1 MGEPEKSSLSLLH
14 HLRKVAASPLYGR
27 ERLDMIVR
35 LIADSMTADVCSIYI
50 LRTDNFLELY
60 ATEGLNRTAIH
71 RTTLKVGEGIIG
83 WCGADQQSIA
93 IADARKHER
102 FAYRPETDEDS
113 FHSMLCV
120 PLLKN
125 HKTVGVLALQNTMRR
140 QYTQNEIELM
150 EIIAMVV
157 TEMLDGASELTSL
170 GEQTTKIKN
179 FSGISLYEG
188 MVSGNIYLH
197 EPYVRITQFIADDI
211 EAEHLRLRQAT
222 ETLKDQVDH
231 LISDAITGLQSE
243 TKEILETYRIFSR
256 DKGWFRR
263 ISEAIEQGLTAEA
276 AVDHVRTE
284 IVHKMQSM
292 NDNYL
297 RERYHDFEDLANRLL
312 RLLSGKPLHKN
323 ENMPENAIIIAKY
336 MGPAELLEYNLKL
349 VKGLIIEEAS
359 QTSHVSILARSLG
372 IPSVGRC
379 KGIYQTAKN
388 YYPILLDA
396 HYGKVLL
403 DPDKATLDSF
413 NQAIKHYHINLQTS
427 DDDTPCHTADN
438 VHIGLFANAGLSY
451 DLNHIKHKK
460 PDGIGLFRTE
470 LQLLMSAGTVSHTE
484 QTDFYK
490 NAFEMMQD
498 KPIYF
503 RTFDIGGDKVPTY
516 LNHNIKE
523 DNPAMG
529 FRGIRIGIDRPSLL
543 RLQMRSFLKAAQ
555 NRPLNILFP
564 MITTLDEFITAKNIC
579 MVEYQ
584 RFVKLGCILPQKI
597 RFGMMVEVPIVAFQ
611 IEQFMELCDFIS
623 VGGNDLLQFS
633 YAADRDN
640 PQTASRYDRLSPN
653 SLKLLQSIIEKT
665 KLHNMPVCFCG
676 EMASNPIE
684 IAALIAV
691 GYRSFSLSIT
701 QISIIKQMLRKLD
714 IGVLEKI
721 IAPYLNFRTQPTESL
736 REALRDYIYGHIISS
751 NMQI

>member
-1 MGEPEKSSLSLLH
+1 MSEPEKNSLSLLH

-71 RTTLKVGEGIIG
+71 RTILKVGEGIIG
-83 WCGADQQSIA
+83 WCADDQQSIA

-113 FHSMLCV
+113 FHSMMCV

-125 HKTVGVLALQNTMRR
+125 HKTVGVLALQNSMRR

-157 TEMLDGASELTSL
+157 TEMLDGASELNHLNNNTP
-170 GEQTTKIKN
+170 KIKN
-179 FSGISLYEG
+179 FSGVSLYEG
-188 MVSGNIYLH
+188 MVSGHIYLH

-211 EAEHLRLRQAT
+211 EVEHLRLRQAM
-222 ETLKDQVDH
+222 ETLKEQVDH
-231 LISDAITGLQSE
+231 LIRDAITGLHSE
-243 TKEILETYRIFSR
+243 TKEILETYRIFSQ

-312 RLLSGKPLHKN
+312 RLLSGKPLHKS
-323 ENMPENAIIIAKY
+323 EDMPENTIIIAKY

-349 VKGLIIEEAS
+349 IKGLIIEEAS

-372 IPSVGRC
+372 IPSIGRC

-403 DPDKATLDSF
+403 DPDKVTLDNF
-413 NQAIKHYHINLQTS
+413 NQAIKHYHVNSQTF
-427 DDDTPCHTADN
+427 DDDKPLFTADN
-438 VHIGLFANAGLSY
+438 VAIKLFANAGLSY
-451 DLNHIKHKK
+451 DLNHIKHKN

-470 LQLLMSAGTVSHTE
+470 LQLLMSAGTVTQQE
-484 QTDFYK
+484 QTSFYK
-490 NAFEMMQD
+490 SAFDIMHD

-503 RTFDIGGDKVPTY
+503 RTFDIGGDKIPTY
-516 LNHNIKE
+516 LNHTTKE

-529 FRGIRIGIDRPSLL
+529 FRGIRIGIDRPSIL
-543 RLQMRSFLKAAQ
+543 RLQMRSFLNAAQ
-555 NRPLNILFP
+555 THPLNILFP
-564 MITTLDEFITAKNIC
+564 MITTLQEFITAKNIC
-579 MVEYQ
+579 LIEYQ
-584 RFVKLGCILPQKI
+584 RFQKLGLKASQKI
-597 RFGMMVEVPIVAFQ
+597 RFGMMIETPIVAFQ
-611 IEQFMELCDFIS
+611 IEQFIDDCDFFS

-633 YAADRDN
+633 FAADRDN
-640 PQTASRYDRLSPN
+640 PQTASRYDRLSTN
-653 SLKLLQSIIEKT
+653 SLKLFHSIIEKT
-665 KLHNMPVCFCG
+665 KHSNIPVCFCG
-676 EMASNPIE
+676 EMASNSVE
-684 IAALIAV
+684 IAALIAI
-691 GYRSFSLSIT
+691 GYRSFSLSVT
-701 QISIIKQMLRKLD
+701 QISVIKQMLRKLD
-714 IGVLEKI
+714 INVLQKI
-721 IAPYLNFRTQPTESL
+721 VMPYLDFKNIPTESL
-736 REALRDYIYGHIISS
+736 REALRDYIYGHIINS
-751 NMQI
+751 NIQI

>member
-1 MGEPEKSSLSLLH
+1 MSNRDKNSLSLLH
-14 HLRKVAASPLYGR
+14 HLRKIAASPLYGR

-71 RTTLKVGEGIIG
+71 RTVLKVGEGIIG
-83 WCGADQQSIA
+83 WCGEDQQSIA
-93 IADARKHER
+93 IADAHKHER
-102 FAYRPETDEDS
+102 FAYKPETDEDS

-140 QYTQNEIELM
+140 QYTQSEIELM

-157 TEMLDGASELTSL
+157 TEMLDGASELSHL
-170 GEQTTKIKN
+170 GEKILKIKS
-179 FSGISLYEG
+179 FSGISIYEG

-197 EPYVRITQFIADDI
+197 EPYVRITRFIADDI
-211 EAEHLRLRQAT
+211 EQEHIRLHQAI
-222 ETLKDQVDH
+222 ETLKSEVDH
-231 LISDAITGLQSE
+231 LISDAIIGLQSE
-243 TKEILETYRIFSR
+243 TKEILETYRAFSR

-263 ISEAIEQGLTAEA
+263 ISEAIKQGLTAEA

-292 NDNYL
+292 SDNYL

-312 RLLSGKPLHKN
+312 RLLSGKPLYKN
-323 ENMPENAIIIAKY
+323 DNMPDDTIIIAKS

-379 KGIYQTAKN
+379 EGIYQNAKN

-396 HYGKVLL
+396 NYGKVLI
-403 DPDKATLDSF
+403 DPDKTMIDNF
-413 NQAIKHYHINLQTS
+413 NYAIKHYNVTLQTGH
-427 DDDTPCHTADN
+427 DDEPCYTAN
-438 VHIGLFANAGLSY
+438 NIPIKLYANAGLSY
-451 DLNHIKHKK
+451 DLNHIQHKN

-470 LQLLMSAGTVSHTE
+470 LQLLMSAGNVSQAE
-484 QTDFYK
+484 QIAFYQQ
-490 NAFEMMQD
+490 AFAIMD
-498 KPIYF
+498 NKPIFF

-516 LNHNIKE
+516 LARRTKE

-529 FRGIRIGIDRPSLL
+529 LRGIRIGIDRPSIL
-543 RLQMRSFLKAAQ
+543 RLQMRSFLTAAQ
-555 NRPLNILFP
+555 NKTLNIIFP
-564 MITTLDEFITAKNIC
+564 MITTVDEFITAKHIC
-579 MVEYQ
+579 MIEYH
-584 RFVKLGCILPQKI
+584 RFKKLNYEVPQEIK
-597 RFGMMVEVPIVAFQ
+597 FGIMVEIPIVAFQ
-611 IEQFMELCDFIS
+611 IEHFIPVCDFLSI
-623 VGGNDLLQFS
+623 GGNDLLQFS
-633 YAADRDN
+633 FAADRDN
-640 PQTASRYDRLSPN
+640 PQTASRYDRLSTN
-653 SLKLLQSIIEKT
+653 SLVLLHSIIDKT
-665 KLHNMPVCFCG
+665 KNHAIPVCFCG

-684 IAALIAV
+684 IVALIAI

-701 QISIIKQMLRKLD
+701 QISVIKQMLRKLD
-714 IGVLEKI
+714 VSTLEAI
-721 IAPYLNFRTQPTESL
+721 IAPYLELSHKSTTPIRI
-736 REALRDYIYGHIISS
+736 ALSDYIHGHTASS

>member
-1 MGEPEKSSLSLLH
+1 MGEPEKSSLALLH
-14 HLRKVAASPLYGR
+14 HLRKIAASPLYGR

-83 WCGADQQSIA
+83 WCAQDRQSIA

-140 QYTQNEIELM
+140 QYTQSEIELM

-157 TEMLDGASELTSL
+157 TEMLDGASELVHL
-170 GEQTTKIKN
+170 GKQIPKIKN
-179 FSGISLYEG
+179 FSGISLYDG
-188 MVSGNIYLH
+188 MVSGHIYLH
-197 EPYVRITQFIADDI
+197 EPYIRITQFIADDI

-222 ETLKDQVDH
+222 ETLKSQVDT

-284 IVHKMQSM
+284 TVHKMQSM

-312 RLLSGKPLHKN
+312 RLLSGKPLHKS
-323 ENMPENAIIIAKY
+323 ENMPDNTILIAKY

-372 IPSVGRC
+372 IPSIGRC
-379 KGIYQTAKN
+379 KDIYQTAKN

-396 HYGKVLL
+396 NNGKVLL
-403 DPDKATLDSF
+403 DPDKTTLDNF
-413 NQAIKHYHINLQTS
+413 NKAIKQYHITAQTV
-427 DDDTPCHTADN
+427 DDDKPCLTADN
-438 VHIGLFANAGLSY
+438 IPITLLANAGLSY
-451 DLNHIKHKK
+451 DLNHINLKK

-470 LQLLMSAGTVSHTE
+470 LQLLMSAGSVSQQE
-484 QTDFYK
+484 QTDFYEQ
-490 NAFEMMQD
+490 AFDIMGD

-516 LNHNIKE
+516 LNHNTKE
-523 DNPAMG
+523 DNPALG
-529 FRGIRIGIDRPSLL
+529 LRGIRIGIDRPVLL
-543 RLQMRSFLKAAQ
+543 RLQMRLFLKAAKK
-555 NRPLNILFP
+555 RPLNIFFP

-579 MVEYQ
+579 LVEYN
-584 RFVKLGCILPQKI
+584 RFAKLGYPIPHNI
-597 RFGMMVEVPIVAFQ
+597 RFGMMVEIPIVAFQ
-611 IEQFMELCDFIS
+611 IEQFIGFCDFFSI
-623 VGGNDLLQFS
+623 GGNDLLQFS
-633 YAADRDN
+633 FAADRDN
-640 PQTASRYDRLSPN
+640 PQTATRYDRLSSN
-653 SLKLLQSIIEKT
+653 SLKLLQSIIDKT
-665 KLHNMPVCFCG
+665 KNHHVPVCFCG

-684 IAALIAV
+684 IVALVAI

-714 IGVLEKI
+714 TGILRKI
-721 IAPYLNFRTQPTESL
+721 ITPYLDFKTKPTESL
-736 REALRDYIYGHIISS
+736 REALRDYIYGHMTNS
-751 NMQI
+751 NIQI